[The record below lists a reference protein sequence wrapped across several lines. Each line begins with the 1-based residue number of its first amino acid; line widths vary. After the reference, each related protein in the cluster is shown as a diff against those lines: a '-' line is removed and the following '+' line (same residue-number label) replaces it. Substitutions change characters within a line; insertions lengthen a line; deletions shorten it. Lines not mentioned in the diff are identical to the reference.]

1 MDPDQSKFALHAAA
15 REGKVTVVE
24 SLLNADPKQA
34 RKKDDDGRLP
44 IHWAASSNQPDIVQ
58 LLAQQKDFDPDIE
71 DDSGWTPL
79 MIAAS
84 VKDGEKLVSLLLGW
98 GADVNQTSEYH
109 VPVDIDNSG
118 QTALHFVAS
127 KNHIEIARLLFNNK
141 PPSSA
146 RVRDKR
152 GQYPLHRAAAVG
164 SVPMIN
170 LLVKNKSPLNATD
183 STGYTALHHAV
194 AEGHGAAAVALIKA
208 GAETDKK
215 DADGFLALDLSPDRE
230 VRKYIEREAENE
242 GIDL

>member
-15 REGKVTVVE
+15 REGKVTIVE

-34 RKKDDDGRLP
+34 RRKDDDGRLP
-44 IHWAASSNQPDIVQ
+44 IHWATSSNQPEIVQ
-58 LLAQQKDFDPDIE
+58 LLAQQKQFDPDVE

-84 VKDGEKLVSLLLGW
+84 VKDAEKLVGMLLGW
-98 GADVNQTSEYH
+98 GADVNQTN
-109 VPVDIDNSG
+109 NSG
-118 QTALHFVAS
+118 QTALHFVSS
-127 KNHIEIARLLFNNK
+127 KNNIDVAHMLFEAK
-141 PPSSA
+141 PPASA

-183 STGYTALHHAV
+183 SSGYTALHHAI

-215 DADGFLALDLSPDRE
+215 DADGFLALDLAPDKE